1 MMTQSLKGKTRA
13 EAERLFEQ
21 FHRLVTGEQGASG
34 NGSELGKLAVFSGV
48 CKFPARVKC
57 ATLAWHTLQSA
68 LKGDQQPVVQRK
80 RSSTTIIATPG
91 VLCSGKF
98 NQFESKSRR
107 TQQDSSAA
115 PSFREESIW
124 EQLRTVR
131 DPEIPVN
138 IVDLGLIYSAQ
149 STPEESGR
157 RVEVRMSLT
166 APGCAMSDVIK
177 AEVERKLSAL
187 PGVSQVQVD
196 VVFDPPW
203 NPGMMSE
210 AAKLQLG
217 FDSRLRRPHTGLL
230 QLQHHPL
237 IRN

>member
-1 MMTQSLKGKTRA
+1 M
-13 EAERLFEQ
+13 
-21 FHRLVTGEQGASG
+21 
-34 NGSELGKLAVFSGV
+34 
-48 CKFPARVKC
+48 FPDSSINSNRN
-57 ATLAWHTLQSA
+57 HEES
-68 LKGDQQPVVQRK
+68 QQ
-80 RSSTTIIATPG
+80 
-91 VLCSGKF
+91 
-98 NQFESKSRR
+98 N
-107 TQQDSSAA
+107 SSAA

-149 STPEESGR
+149 SKPEASGR

-166 APGCAMSDVIK
+166 APGCSMSDVIK

-187 PGVSQVQVD
+187 PGISQVQVD

-217 FDSRLRRPHTGLL
+217 FDTDFGAPAPGSSTFNI
-230 QLQHHPL
+230 
-237 IRN
+237 IR